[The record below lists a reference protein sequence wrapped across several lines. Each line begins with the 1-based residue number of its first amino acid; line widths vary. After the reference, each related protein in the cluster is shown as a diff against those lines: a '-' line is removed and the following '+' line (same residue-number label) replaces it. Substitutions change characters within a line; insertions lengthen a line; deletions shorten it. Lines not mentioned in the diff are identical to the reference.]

1 MAQKQ
6 EQFKL
11 PDFPQGLQLDSMQ
24 KFVQFHRHA
33 KGKDL
38 FERYYPGDQY
48 ITKAEQDGLWLEKRE
63 LKSAPNI

>member
-6 EQFKL
+6 EQFRL

-33 KGKDL
+33 KGKNL
-38 FERYYPGDQY
+38 FERYYPNDQY
-48 ITKAEQDGLWLEKRE
+48 ITKAEQDGLWLEKR
-63 LKSAPNI
+63 